1 MRLLRAYGIE
11 LILVGALGLAVLFF
25 GYLALGLLP
34 NNRVDDEFSGER
46 AIANIRSQLSF
57 GARGA
62 GTRNSLQTGEWL
74 VQQLTGLGWDVIIQE
89 FDIGGGVLGRNYVAV
104 RSPEAPAAPV
114 GILATHYDTRLA
126 ADADPTELYRT
137 RPTPGANSGASGVAT
152 LLELARTLDVEKSGH
167 TICLVF
173 FDAEENEGIP
183 GWEGQMGSRVFIDEL
198 EQDALRCA
206 GPNFAVA
213 LDRVGSVDQQFFFQ
227 QSSSPGLSTAL
238 WQAADEA
245 GFGDVFIPEVK
256 ANEANAHTA
265 FAAAGFPT
273 ALIADV
279 DYPYRYTMSD
289 TLDKLSAE
297 SLERVGRTLEAWLEG
312 GARFNP

>member
-1 MRLLRAYGIE
+1 MRLLRAYGVE
-11 LILVGALGLAVLFF
+11 LTLVALLGLAVLFF

-34 NNRVDDEFSGER
+34 TNVVDDQFSGER

-57 GARGA
+57 GARGV

-89 FDIGGGVLGRNYVAV
+89 FDIGGGVLGRNYIAV
-104 RSPEAPAAPV
+104 RSPTTPAAPV

-126 ADADPTELYRT
+126 ADADPNELYRT

-152 LLELARTLDVEKSGH
+152 LLELARTLDVEKAGH
-167 TICLVF
+167 TLCLVF
-173 FDAEENEGIP
+173 LDAEENAGIP
-183 GWEGQMGSRVFIDEL
+183 GWEGQVGSRVFADEM
-198 EQDALRCA
+198 EEDALRCA
-206 GPNFAVA
+206 SPTFVVA
-213 LDRVGSVDQQFFFQ
+213 LDQVGGVDQQFFYQ
-227 QSSSPGLSTAL
+227 QTNSPGLSTAL

-256 ANEANAHTA
+256 GDEANVHTV
-265 FAAAGFPT
+265 FAQAGVPA

-279 DYPYRYTMSD
+279 SYPYRYTMSD
-289 TLDKLSAE
+289 TLDKLSAD
-297 SLERVGRTLEAWLEG
+297 SLRRVGRTLESWLEQ